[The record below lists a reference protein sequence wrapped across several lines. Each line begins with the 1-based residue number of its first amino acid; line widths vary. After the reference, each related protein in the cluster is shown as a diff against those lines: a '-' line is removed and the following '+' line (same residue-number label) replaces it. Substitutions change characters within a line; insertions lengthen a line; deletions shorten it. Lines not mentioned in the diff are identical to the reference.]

1 MLRTTNGLCAAQRC
15 AKELKME
22 KQILD
27 VLNAGLGLV
36 KSGQEGLDKAKAE
49 FTKSFQELAA
59 KGASDNSEASVRVRE
74 FVDKFL
80 NEAKELSTAATKT
93 YEDSR
98 AKALEVYNQIAE
110 EAKKLVPA
118 EQIEAIKAKFSEVTE
133 TVKKTAAPTKKTA

>member
-1 MLRTTNGLCAAQRC
+1 
-15 AKELKME
+15 ME

-27 VLNAGLGLV
+27 ILNAGLGIV
-36 KSGQEGLDKAKAE
+36 KSGQEGLEKAKAD

-80 NEAKELSTAATKT
+80 NEAKELTTAANKT

-98 AKALEVYNQIAE
+98 AKALEIYSQIVE
-110 EAKKLVPA
+110 EAKKIVPQ
-118 EQIEAIKAKFSEVTE
+118 EQIDAIKAKFSEVTE
-133 TVKKTAAPTKKTA
+133 TVVKKATPAPAAPAKKTA